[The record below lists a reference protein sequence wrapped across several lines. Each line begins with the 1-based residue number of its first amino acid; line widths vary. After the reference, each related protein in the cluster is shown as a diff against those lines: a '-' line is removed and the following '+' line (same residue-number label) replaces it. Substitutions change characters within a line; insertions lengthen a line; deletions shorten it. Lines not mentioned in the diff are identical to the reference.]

1 MNNYKIIS
9 DPECNMKLLN
19 DMVYPNCDEIPNSNV
34 HYSLYWDSRFNRFHC
49 FKNDN
54 DYGWVAYD
62 DCPYEIVY
70 SIDKP
75 LDKFTEDEKK
85 SILEYRGLTLED
97 GFELEDIWMEGSYIK
112 LLQTYM
118 K

>member
-1 MNNYKIIS
+1 MYKITA
-9 DPECNMKLLN
+9 DPGASMQLIN
-19 DMVYPNCDEIPNSNV
+19 DQVFPNCDEIPNSNV
-34 HYSLYWDSRFNRFHC
+34 SYALYWDSIFNRFHC
-49 FKNDN
+49 FKHDN
-54 DYGWVAYD
+54 EPRWVSYD
-62 DCPYEIVY
+62 ECPYELVY

-75 LDKFTEDEKK
+75 LEKFTEDEKK

-97 GFELEDIWMEGSYIK
+97 GFELGDVWMEGSYIK